1 MRNEGR
7 NERGFTLLEVLIAFT
22 IAALALAMLF
32 RGAGAG
38 MVSAERAGRYEEA
51 VSRAKSHLAAIGH
64 KAAVAPGDA
73 EGDDG
78 NGFRWRLHIA
88 QVAVSQ
94 PADRNGPGGQAANGL
109 ASNVQGP
116 PVALF
121 AITVAVS
128 WTEEGRRREVRLG
141 TERLGQPGASNG

>member
-1 MRNEGR
+1 MRSEGHR
-7 NERGFTLLEVLIAFT
+7 ERGFTLLEVLIAFT
-22 IAALALAMLF
+22 IATLALAMLF

-51 VSRAKSHLAAIGH
+51 VSRAKSHLAAIGRN
-64 KAAVAPGDA
+64 AAVAPGDA

-78 NGFRWRLHIA
+78 NGFRWRLHVT

-94 PADRNGPGGQAANGL
+94 PADRNGPGGQVVNGM
-109 ASNVQGP
+109 ASNVQSP

-121 AITVAVS
+121 AISVAVS
-128 WTEEGRRREVRLG
+128 WMEQGRRREVRLG
-141 TERLGQPGASNG
+141 TERLGQPSAGNG